1 MLCGQELE
9 AGKMGNYKDLMA
21 AQLGQSISKIA
32 VLLGYFQSAVV
43 SICQNWSKES
53 TMVNQQQAHGFTW
66 GVKDGLCGLIHQ
78 MIYCSLSWQKKIN
91 AGSDSKI
98 SE

>member
-1 MLCGQELE
+1 MWAHCVGKSQAILFCGQELE

-21 AQLGQSISKIA
+21 AQLGQSISKIP

-53 TMVNQQQAHGFTW
+53 TVVNQRQADSHG
-66 GVKDGLCGLIHQ
+66 
-78 MIYCSLSWQKKIN
+78 
-91 AGSDSKI
+91 
-98 SE
+98 E